1 MGFFIVCGCEWK
13 TCCDGEA
20 GQKLI
25 DQSSISGTGNG
36 ELNLGADICRAL
48 TILDNAGLLDAVTLA
63 DVEIT
68 EEAVRE
74 KNCSN

>member
-20 GQKLI
+20 VQKLI

-36 ELNLGADICRAL
+36 ELNLSSDICQPLA
-48 TILDNAGLLDAVTLA
+48 ILDKTVLLDDVTLA
-63 DVEIT
+63 DVEFG
-68 EEAVRE
+68 EAE
-74 KNCSN
+74 AK